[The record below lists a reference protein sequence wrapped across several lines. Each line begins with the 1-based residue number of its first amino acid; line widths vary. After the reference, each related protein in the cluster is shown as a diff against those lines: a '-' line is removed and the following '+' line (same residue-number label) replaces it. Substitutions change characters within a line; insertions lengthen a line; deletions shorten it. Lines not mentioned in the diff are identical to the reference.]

1 MSRQALQALDKIL
14 QYKREDRK
22 SDIQQ
27 SLAFMQFAVQKR
39 AADVQVFGKQMEVLK
54 NANQQAK
61 ISVAKNF
68 IQNSNLS
75 EIYTSIPTEQGT
87 DINEIGDN
95 LNSITSSIN
104 KKLKKGGLKDKSF
117 RKQKSEEIASALW
130 NFKTSNDPSSIVN
143 IASGVNKS
151 INAFTNKTANLQD
164 KNLIKSF
171 NILGNIANLKNV
183 SQMASNVK
191 LNDSNILKE
200 QFEFVKGDTKIQSGF
215 GMFSDSVVKEY
226 QQKQEKESKDLK
238 IDESSIADLIEKEIG
253 DSTVEKE
260 KIYKSG
266 YEPKTA
272 NELIEQ
278 TSKFL
283 TKEEQDVQKTNIE
296 NIELKQSELESSL
309 EKLIEEREDIFDEHA
324 EYEERKNLAKERY
337 DYFSKIGNKEESQ
350 KAAKQLNEFNN
361 ILDPRNKY
369 NEGSTVR
376 EKTAYE
382 RINLY
387 GENAGSRG
395 SSLYPQI
402 KGTKTE
408 EIIRIKQSIREL
420 EKQRNLFGQ

>member
-22 SDIQQ
+22 ADIQQ

-54 NANQQAK
+54 NANDQAK

-87 DINEIGDN
+87 DIEEIGSN
-95 LNSITSSIN
+95 LKSITDSIN
-104 KKLKKGGLKDKSF
+104 KTLKKGGLKDTSF

-215 GMFSDSVVKEY
+215 GMLSDNVVKEY
-226 QQKQEKESKDLK
+226 QQKTDQKPDDKLSNLADGLEAELDLDSDKDPTASKLNQYNNLTNLIKEDTSELK
-238 IDESSIADLIEKEIG
+238 ELQKLKNQGYSVNEDRLKSLSLDIKSNMDQRIEIEPHLRKEEYNANIQRNV
-253 DSTVEKE
+253 DKIELLAE
-260 KIYKSG
+260 KI
-266 YEPKTA
+266 
-272 NELIEQ
+272 
-278 TSKFL
+278 
-283 TKEEQDVQKTNIE
+283 
-296 NIELKQSELESSL
+296 L
-309 EKLIEEREDIFDEHA
+309 EKNNVELNDQNFRV
-324 EYEERKNLAKERY
+324 AK
-337 DYFSKIGNKEESQ
+337 Q
-350 KAAKQLNEFNN
+350 KAAEILRSPSPDQFRME
-361 ILDPRNKY
+361 LDPS
-369 NEGSTVR
+369 GP
-376 EKTAYE
+376 
-382 RINLY
+382 
-387 GENAGSRG
+387 SRPWYDQQG
-395 SSLYPQI
+395 KI
-402 KGTKTE
+402 
-408 EIIRIKQSIREL
+408 
-420 EKQRNLFGQ
+420 QR